1 MRYLPYRIGAWS
13 WIATGGIH
21 ATADIVSRFVV
32 ADTAAE
38 QVMRRERFAL
48 AGGSNDLY
56 TLNMG
61 FSIAMGC
68 SMLLAGVLF
77 LLAARRTDPIER
89 TRPIA
94 FVGLAFSL
102 GAFALAAA
110 VIKLPPP
117 ILTFGIACLA
127 FGAAVIAPSRQHSGA
142 RRHAT
147 AAGSA

>member
-21 ATADIVSRFVV
+21 STADVVARFVV
-32 ADTAAE
+32 ADTPAE
-38 QVMRRERFAL
+38 QVMRGERFEL
-48 AGGSNDLY
+48 AGRSNDLY

-61 FSIAMGC
+61 FSITMGY
-68 SMLLAGVLF
+68 SMVLAGVLF
-77 LLAARRTDPIER
+77 LLAARRADPIER

-102 GAFALAAA
+102 GALALAVA
-110 VIKLPPP
+110 VVKMPPP
-117 ILTFGIACLA
+117 ILTFGIASLA
-127 FGAAVIAPSRQHSGA
+127 FSAAVITPVRQPDGGD
-142 RRHAT
+142 RHAA